1 MSKRVELISD
11 MRGLGDEHMQGSTI
25 EVDDERAA
33 KLIKLGKARLSPVQV
48 IFNHQD
54 EMSQAEQEEAAR
66 LLAVAE
72 GAGGPRE
79 HVRRAAAIAEARKGG
94 K

>member
-1 MSKRVELISD
+1 MSKRVELITD

-33 KLIKLGKARLSPVQV
+33 KLIKEGRAKLSPVQT
-48 IFNHQD
+48 IYNHQD
-54 EMSQAEQEEAAR
+54 DMPEAERKEALR
-66 LLAVAE
+66 LLEVAD
-72 GAGGPRE
+72 ANGGPRE
-79 HVRRAAAIAEARKGG
+79 HVRRAAAVAEARKAG